1 MYTPSS
7 SHLPYATCDLVTS
20 GTAVPRLY
28 PTSHCIVSAPVLS
41 LVKVFMTFGY
51 PRRVGSRTFPLWCR
65 SPISGR
71 FPFLVSS
78 HISVIL
84 RPLFLYYILHHRS
97 SLLSVTFPFLLLT
110 VWILSRTFL
119 VLIVSSRFISCTF
132 GIPDAQTRSCGA
144 CQGCTSLQHTRN
156 RSNSSS
162 DN

>member
-7 SHLPYATCDLVTS
+7 SRPLYAMCDLVTS

-28 PTSHCIVSAPVLS
+28 PTLRCIVSAPVSS
-41 LVKVFMTFGY
+41 LVKVFMTFAY
-51 PRRVGSRTFPLWCR
+51 PWRIGSRTFPLWCR

-84 RPLFLYYILHHRS
+84 RPLLLYYILHRRS
-97 SLLSVTFPFLLLT
+97 SLLSVTHHLPISPPNC
-110 VWILSRTFL
+110 VILSRIFI

-132 GIPDAQTRSCGA
+132 SIPGRAQTRSSGA
-144 CQGCTSLQHTRN
+144 CRAVFLRL
-156 RSNSSS
+156 
-162 DN
+162 